1 MRAKRAGCAT
11 VNDATEA
18 LRPVL
23 LATSGDDDDV
33 AAARVAAVD
42 VAGRSSAPLHL
53 LVVWQASTAPGSLP
67 AAVLASG
74 AAAKLEDE
82 VRAVVDIGGRV
93 SGSHLR
99 RGFRARHIL
108 AVAGELRARL
118 IVTGAHG
125 GGAFFRFLHDSVSE
139 AVIRGSGFPVLVIR
153 SGPPAWPPRHVVI
166 GDNASKDS
174 DRVVVAGG
182 WFAGFLGVPV
192 RLVAVRGGNNPPLSD
207 SVIARHA
214 RTIAE
219 MAGDA
224 PDVLTP
230 DGDPVDRI
238 LAAAAEERHARCR
251 RPSMA
256 RAHRGVGEA
265 GLDQPAPRAPGTVS
279 HRAPAAF
286 RSAPRLTA
294 CGWCAS
300 SRSAGSRAVS
310 VGDTWHMRR

>member
-1 MRAKRAGCAT
+1 MRAKCAGCAT

-18 LRPVL
+18 LRPIL

-53 LVVWQASTAPGSLP
+53 VLVWQASTAPGSLP
-67 AAVLASG
+67 AAVLAGG

-82 VRAVVDIGGRV
+82 VRAVVDIGGTV

-99 RGFRARHIL
+99 RGFRAKQIL

-125 GGAFFRFLHDSVSE
+125 GGAVFRFLHDSVSE

-153 SGPPAWPPRHVVI
+153 AGPPAWPPRHVVI
-166 GDNASKDS
+166 GDNASQDS

-182 WFAGFLGVPV
+182 WFAGLLGVPV
-192 RLVAVRGGNNPPLSD
+192 RLVAVRGGNNPPLSA

-219 MAGDA
+219 MAGAA

-238 LAAAAEERHARCR
+238 LEAAAERDTLVVVGHRWPGRIEAWEKRVSTSLLHEHQGPSLIVP
-251 RPSMA
+251 RPLS
-256 RAHRGVGEA
+256 
-265 GLDQPAPRAPGTVS
+265 
-279 HRAPAAF
+279 AAL
-286 RSAPRLTA
+286 R
-294 CGWCAS
+294 
-300 SRSAGSRAVS
+300 
-310 VGDTWHMRR
+310 D